1 MTCSTW
7 ADKWPKAARSD
18 MHGTVFVGASRHARL
33 VVRGDGFR
41 EAPHNVKRAKE
52 WPTHWIESPARS
64 AARPICVNHFRPSVA
79 DSVRGGKISVSRLS
93 QSCSYTAKPHLIMCI
108 GRERVHAKSG
118 RTSWLGRAMSEGQS
132 ANRILNLAQLHLPAS
147 VQQELVPEG
156 LLNRKCEL
164 AQLASRRC

>member
-1 MTCSTW
+1 
-7 ADKWPKAARSD
+7 

-93 QSCSYTAKPHLIMCI
+93 QSCSYTAKPHL
-108 GRERVHAKSG
+108 RAFSKSSSQKACSTG
-118 RTSWLGRAMSEGQS
+118 S
-132 ANRILNLAQLHLPAS
+132 ASLPSSPAGDVELSMRKSHLP
-147 VQQELVPEG
+147 PF
-156 LLNRKCEL
+156 CL
-164 AQLASRRC
+164 A